1 MSSIDEFLESCNQ
14 ILNDNIGFRSKRI
27 IEKAKSKKILNDTSD
42 LRDFEEFINILE
54 LDISVI
60 SGKNN
65 AVNICSAIKSKA
77 IELNI
82 SKQAMD
88 IFNAL
93 RTETTELSIGE
104 FLKKINVADVCTF
117 RKKVLE
123 ITDRQ
128 EPLKFSINKKMEEFL
143 EKHTLPTESV
153 INKFATYLAY
163 KFCEDVKR
171 IKKEII
177 GKVRIRVK
185 NILIRKAIREEI
197 KNLLTAYPMPTKSDV
212 DDFVKHIS
220 FSKLNV
226 QEAELRQQILDE
238 ILYRKFYE
246 SQNMQ
251 KPSEPAIEESSEIA
265 TFLDIIRTNDDKKD
279 ISKELHRLGIIYLI
293 QDESGLSDKL
303 LDEYINLIRPD

>member
-54 LDISVI
+54 PDISVI

-65 AVNICSAIKSKA
+65 AVNICNALKSKA

-104 FLKKINVADVCTF
+104 FLKKINVTDVCTF
-117 RKKVLE
+117 RTKAMG
-123 ITDRQ
+123 DRQ

-177 GKVRIRVK
+177 GKVKIRVR

-197 KNLLTAYPMPTKSDV
+197 KNLLAAYPMPSKSDV
-212 DDFVKHIS
+212 DDFIKHIS
-220 FSKLNV
+220 FSKLKV

-246 SQNMQ
+246 SQITQ
-251 KPSEPAIEESSEIA
+251 KSSEPAIEESSEIA
-265 TFLDIIRTNDDKKD
+265 AFLDIIRTNDDKKD
-279 ISKELHRLGIIYLI
+279 ISKEMHKLGISYLI
-293 QDESGLSDKL
+293 QDESGNSDKL
-303 LDEYINLIRPD
+303 LDEYINLIGHD